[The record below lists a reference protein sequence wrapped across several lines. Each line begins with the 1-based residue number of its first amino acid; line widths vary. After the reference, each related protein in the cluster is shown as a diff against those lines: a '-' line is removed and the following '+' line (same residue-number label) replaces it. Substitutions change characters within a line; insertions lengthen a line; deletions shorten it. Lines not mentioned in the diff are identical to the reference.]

1 MLFRSIVDRGV
12 GKRRQNALPADTL
25 PRYPLNSLLQGY
37 QCVRHDEHIS
47 YGNMGDSV
55 PPFGLAFSSAKD
67 LRNVLA
73 AANEEGIVR
82 IYNTENRDNPVL
94 KEWLAHENAVFDIAW
109 VPGELQL
116 VTAAGDQMARLW
128 DVKSGDMLGS
138 FKGHLCSLKSV
149 SFMPEENA
157 VFCTGARD
165 GNIMVW
171 DTRCSKKDGFYRQ
184 VKQISGAHNKAET
197 NPPSKTKKRRG
208 STRGMAPSVDTQ
220 QSVTVVLFRDQHTLI
235 SSGAVDGVIKM
246 WDLRKNYTAH
256 HQDPVP
262 LQTYAYP
269 GSCMRM
275 RLGYSGLVLDST
287 RSNVMCNCTDD
298 NIYMFNVSGIKTSP
312 VAVFSGHQNSSFYI
326 KSTIS
331 PDDQFLASGSSDN
344 HTYIWKISNPQQPPT
359 MLQGHSEEVT
369 SVSWCPTDFTKIAS
383 CSDDHTVRIWRLH
396 REMDSTE
403 SAVGEA
409 NLVGWAR
416 PKSPRK
422 TTVRAETTPAKT
434 QRTES
439 LGGLTSPRLAVCAP
453 SGAAL
458 PLPSSTTSPI
468 QSQDANAAA
477 VRQRTPSSIKQWL
490 SPSQGS
496 PGQITPPLRRVL
508 SLCPQALKSSTSP
521 PERRV
526 KRRLE
531 TCDDASAVCEGAEQ
545 CDCVTE
551 IYPVAKRSRGLSGIC
566 CPVQESQVQ
575 SECHTEDK
583 QASSTHT
590 GKENF
595 SPRRMDWLSVM
606 GQKMRKGQGSPS
618 TPRSPSSSK
627 KQEGKAPV
635 SPTVH
640 SPQTLKKI
648 SMYFTRRPL
657 E

>member
-12 GKRRQNALPADTL
+12 GKRRQNALPADAW
-25 PRYPLNSLLQGY
+25 PRYPLNSLLHGY

-47 YGNMGDSV
+47 YGNLGDSV
-55 PPFGLAFSSAKD
+55 PPFGLAFSSAGD
-67 LRNVLA
+67 LQNVLA

-82 IYNTENRDNPVL
+82 IYNTESRENPVL

-109 VPGELQL
+109 VPGEPQL

-149 SFMPEENA
+149 SFVPQEKA
-157 VFCTGARD
+157 VFCTGGRD

-197 NPPSKTKKRRG
+197 NPPSKTKKRR
-208 STRGMAPSVDTQ
+208 SSMRGMAPSVDTQ

-246 WDLRKNYTAH
+246 WDLRKSYTAH

-262 LQTYAYP
+262 MQMYAYP

-298 NIYMFNVSGIKTSP
+298 NIYMFNVSGIKTTP

-344 HTYIWKISNPQQPPT
+344 HTYIWKISDPQHPPV

-396 REMDSTE
+396 REMDRTHS
-403 SAVGEA
+403 SVGEA

-422 TTVRAETTPAKT
+422 PPVRAETTPAKA
-434 QRTES
+434 QRAES
-439 LGGLTSPRLAVCAP
+439 LWGLSSPRVAVCAP

-468 QSQDANAAA
+468 QSQDAKASAA
-477 VRQRTPSSIKQWL
+477 RQRTPSSIKKWL

-496 PGQITPPLRRVL
+496 PGQITPPLRSVQ
-508 SLCPQALKSSTSP
+508 SLCPQTQKSSTSP

-531 TCDDASAVCEGAEQ
+531 TNDGASAVCEGAEQ

-551 IYPVAKRSRGLSGIC
+551 LYPVPKRSRSLSGIC

-575 SECHTEDK
+575 TNCRKEDK
-583 QASSTHT
+583 QASSTQT

-595 SPRRMDWLSVM
+595 SPGAMNWLSVM

-618 TPRSPSSSK
+618 TQRSPSSSK
-627 KQEGKAPV
+627 KQEGKIPT

-640 SPQTLKKI
+640 SPQTMKKI